1 MDGNWDNTDGVFD
14 QIYGLLEQ
22 TFANPDTTVFM
33 NNMIVSNWLA
43 QVSIQITETKAQI
56 QVFEEII
63 QIPGRSEEDKAYV
76 MTFLQSL
83 KERYEML
90 LRTAEELP
98 NVRVFRIYYKSE
110 IFFGPNILKQT
121 FIEKLE
127 NEVNGSGI
135 VSNLFFDVRIEKPYL
150 LGNTNLY
157 EITLVLI
164 PSKDLKLP
172 YDDDF

>member
-22 TFANPDTTVFM
+22 TFANPDTTVFT
-33 NNMIVSNWLA
+33 NNIAVSNWLA
-43 QVSIQITETKAQI
+43 QVSIQITETKEQI

-63 QIPGRSEEDKAYV
+63 QIPGRSEEDNAYA

-90 LRTAEELP
+90 VRTAEELP

-110 IFFGPNILKQT
+110 ILFGPNSLKQA
-121 FIEKLE
+121 FITKLE
-127 NEVNGSGI
+127 EAIKSINLIN
-135 VSNLFFDVRIEKPYL
+135 NLFFDVRIEKPFPF
-150 LGNTNLY
+150 GTINLY
-157 EITLVLI
+157 EISLI
-164 PSKDLKLP
+164 LSPTEDLKLP
-172 YDDDF
+172 YDEEF